1 MDQSIPGTMTVF
13 GRAVDVKIHSAKP
26 AQYPGQRNGDMSL
39 SVTFKI
45 VAPPAPNEPNFPDWK
60 YRQVEDELEQITAT
74 ESNDEASAADK
85 KKAANRKV
93 VLENQRAELDRQRAE
108 LDAKYADEVAQ
119 YGPRMKAFAAMIGV
133 TAIYAGRL
141 LRIDLTPHEQM
152 MFDMGDVFAPALP
165 PPLDLE
171 ANS

>member
-1 MDQSIPGTMTVF
+1 MTVF

-45 VAPPAPNEPNFPDWK
+45 EAPPAPREPNFPEWK
-60 YRQVEDELEQITAT
+60 VEHIDGELERIA
-74 ESNDEASAADK
+74 EVEASDEASAADK
-85 KKAANRKV
+85 KKAAKRKV
-93 VLENQRAELDRQRAE
+93 ALTQQRAELDQQRAAM
-108 LDAKYADEVAQ
+108 DAAYAEDVAQ

-152 MFDMGDVFAPALP
+152 MFDLGDVFAPALP